1 MKGLGKM
8 KKSIYIEFNPQD
20 TNDTKSALAE
30 AQKEVFK
37 NNNKVILKPSTNLIY
52 SESLA
57 LILHHSTL
65 SFLYTSNNEFITD

>member
-1 MKGLGKM
+1 M

-20 TNDTKSALAE
+20 TNDTKNALAE

-37 NNNKVILKPSTNLIY
+37 NNNKVILKASTNLIY

-57 LILHHSTL
+57 LILLHSPL
-65 SFLYTSNNEFITD
+65 RFLYTSNNEFITD